1 MFALQLHQHH
11 IIDLYCLVDDLVIE
25 KEKPKGGRPA
35 LLTDSELVTALL
47 WNVLTVHSKTL
58 KDVHKFLLLYHRKDF
73 PQFPTYGAFVYH
85 CHRVLPDLLMLLE
98 LLLADEAPLRFV
110 DSTMIEVCKLVRV
123 GSHKVAKSIAAFGK
137 NHQGWHYG
145 FKLHASIDERGRLA
159 GVALTPANIYD
170 AQALIRTLNE
180 HARVAV
186 GDTHY
191 GARVM
196 GGIIWKQYGT
206 IIIAPPHPKQK
217 KKIMAGW
224 QHFLLTIRPK
234 IEAVF
239 DVLKEHLHL
248 VSSFPRS
255 IGGYILHYA
264 RILVGYQL
272 MVG

>member
-1 MFALQLHQHH
+1 MLALQLHHHH
-11 IIDLYCLVDDLVIE
+11 IIDLYCLVDDLLPR
-25 KEKPKGGRPA
+25 KEKPKGGRPTIT
-35 LLTDSELVTALL
+35 TDSELVTALL

-58 KDVHKFLLLYHRKDF
+58 KDVHNFLLLYHRKDF
-73 PQFPTYGAFVYH
+73 PKLPRYSAFVYH
-85 CHRVLPDLLMLLE
+85 CHRVLPDLFMLLE
-98 LLLADEAPLRFV
+98 TFLADDTPLRFM
-110 DSTMIEVCKLVRV
+110 DSTMIEVCKLIRAE
-123 GSHKVAKSIAAFGK
+123 SHKVAKSIATFGK

-145 FKLHASIDERGRLA
+145 FKLHMSIDPEGRLS

-170 AQALIRTLNE
+170 AQAMIKTLNKN
-180 HARVAV
+180 ARIAV

-191 GARVM
+191 GAKVM
-196 GGIIWKQYGT
+196 GGIIWKRYGT
-206 IIIAPPHPKQK
+206 IIIAPLHPKQK

-224 QHFLLTIRPK
+224 QHFLLTMRPK

-248 VSSFPRS
+248 VTSFPRS
-255 IGGYILHYA
+255 VSGYILHYA